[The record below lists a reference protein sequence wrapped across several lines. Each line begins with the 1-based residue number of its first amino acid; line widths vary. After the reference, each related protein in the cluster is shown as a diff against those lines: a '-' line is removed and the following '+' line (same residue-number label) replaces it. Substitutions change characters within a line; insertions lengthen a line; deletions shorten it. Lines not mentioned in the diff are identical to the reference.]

1 MKLPS
6 FWQCLNHHFMH
17 TSIGTPYCRT
27 LNWIISFSFLANR
40 FKCVSLCRHSN
51 RTNITFNLSFC
62 IKLNVI
68 ILLNVRFLRSAC
80 SVWVYSSSIKNKS
93 KKEVKSHYFS
103 NVNRYA
109 YAWTVY
115 MRRWFVTYDRDFLFI
130 DAVMIFYG
138 LFCVNKKN
146 GVRHKQIYL
155 YIFFEWI
162 HRNRN
167 FIFFKWKWEP
177 KKKVKFRL
185 ENM

>member
-138 LFCVNKKN
+138 LFCVNKKKRSTPQTN
-146 GVRHKQIYL
+146 
-155 YIFFEWI
+155 IFI
-162 HRNRN
+162 H
-167 FIFFKWKWEP
+167 FFWMNP
-177 KKKVKFRL
+177 P
-185 ENM
+185 